1 MSRYHAS
8 LYSQQNRAQ
17 ARPQP
22 QAPSNF
28 QGAAAPRVRSGQDFG
43 IAGGVNVQNY
53 QKVAAFADANQKD
66 RKHPGGVDGDDD
78 NVHQDQ
84 AIQSNVD
91 NGDWNESSEDV
102 VNDDE
107 SDEDDEDDEDDDIYD
122 REEKENKT
130 RTQLPGSAYPEQL
143 YPKRR
148 VKSGSMTS
156 HYETKLE
163 KMYKATIEAIRVNEI
178 KMNALQYE
186 DTILHRRLKWIQNMV
201 HQPLDT
207 L

>member
-28 QGAAAPRVRSGQDFG
+28 QGAAPRVQSGQDLA
-43 IAGGVNVQNY
+43 IAGGINVQNY
-53 QKVAAFADANQKD
+53 QKVAAFAEANKKERD
-66 RKHPGGVDGDDD
+66 RHDGGGTDGTDDD
-78 NVHQDQ
+78 GRQDQ
-84 AIQSNVD
+84 AIQSNVN
-91 NGDWNESSEDV
+91 NGDWNESSQDV
-102 VNDDE
+102 VNYDDDDE
-107 SDEDDEDDEDDDIYD
+107 MYDDIEDDIEDEED
-122 REEKENKT
+122 KS
-130 RTQLPGSAYPEQL
+130 RTQLLGGSVYPEQL

-186 DTILHRRLKWIQNMV
+186 DAILHRRLKWIQNMV

-207 L
+207 